1 MCHTLQNGEFIV
13 LASLFYNNILINFE
27 EYNQSGSI
35 YFINFQTMAYIFTT
49 DDKEQLK
56 KKGISEQKIDE
67 QLRYFKE
74 GYPALTIKKPASIG
88 EGILKLDK
96 LTKKIYVLKWED
108 YLEGDKKVTKFVPAS
123 GAASRMFKDLFAFL
137 EQESDVPTT
146 DFEKDFF
153 DNIQSFAFY
162 DELNRACKNM
172 HNNNIEQLLADGK
185 YKEVVSSLLSEEGLN
200 YGELPKGL
208 LLFHSYPE
216 KKRTPMEEHLVE
228 GTMYAKCGDNKVN
241 VHFTISPHHEALFK
255 ALLDKEKDKL
265 EERLN
270 AQFDVSFSIQKPST
284 DTIAVDLENKP
295 FIHQGSLLFRPGG
308 HGALIENLNDLESD
322 IVFVKNIDNV
332 VPDSFKE
339 SDILHKKILAGV
351 LIDTQK
357 KIFNYLDKLESDKY
371 LLEDLA
377 EIELFMRNE
386 LFITFGVLAEKPKE
400 QFAQYMF
407 DKLNRP
413 IRVCGMVL
421 NEGEPGGGPFIV
433 ENKDGSYSPH
443 ILEGSQIDEK
453 TAASFGDKATHFN
466 PVDLVC
472 AIKDRHGKK
481 FDLLSFVD
489 KDTGFISAKSE
500 SGRPLKALELP
511 GLWNGAMSDWNTVF
525 VEVPIDTFNPVKT
538 VNDLLRDEHQ

>member
-1 MCHTLQNGEFIV
+1 M
-13 LASLFYNNILINFE
+13 
-27 EYNQSGSI
+27 
-35 YFINFQTMAYIFTT
+35 FTAK
-49 DDKEQLK
+49 DKDQLK
-56 KKGISEQKIDE
+56 SKEISEEKIVE
-67 QLRYFKE
+67 QLRYFRK
-74 GYPALTIKKPASIG
+74 GFPTLNIKKPASVDD
-88 EGILKLDK
+88 GILKLDV
-96 LTKKIYVLKWED
+96 IDQQSYALKWKE
-108 YLEGDKKVTKFVPAS
+108 YLKSDKKVTKFVPAS

-137 EQESDVPTT
+137 EQESSVPTT
-146 DFEKDFF
+146 DFVKHFF
-153 DNIQSFAFY
+153 NNIQSFAFY
-162 DELNRACKNM
+162 DELDKMCQNM
-172 HNNNIEQLLADGK
+172 HNNSIKQLLSDGK
-185 YKEVVSSLLSEEGLN
+185 YKEVVNSLLSEKGLN

-208 LLFHSYPE
+208 LLFHSYAD

-228 GTMYAKCGDNKVN
+228 GAMYAKGVDNKVN
-241 VHFTISPHHEALFK
+241 VHFTISPHHKELFK
-255 ALLDKEKDKL
+255 ELLDSKKGELEKQMG
-265 EERLN
+265 

-284 DTIAVDLENKP
+284 DTIAVDLDNNP
-295 FIHQGSLLFRPGG
+295 FIHEGSLLFRPGG
-308 HGALIENLNDLESD
+308 HGALIENLNDLASD

-357 KIFNYLDKLESDKY
+357 KVFDYLDILESGDY
-371 LLEDLA
+371 HMGDLT
-377 EIELFMRNE
+377 EIELFMENE
-386 LFITFGVLAEKPKE
+386 LCITGSGLMGSTEE
-400 QFAQYMF
+400 QIAQYMIE
-407 DKLNRP
+407 KLNRP
-413 IRVCGMVL
+413 IRVCGMVR

-443 ILEGSQIDEK
+443 ILEGVQIDEK
-453 TAASFGDKATHFN
+453 TAASLADKATHFN

-472 AIKDRHGKK
+472 AIKNKEGDK

-489 KDTGFISAKSE
+489 KDTGFISSKSE